1 MRGTVKWFNDKSG
14 YGFIT
19 GEDGKDVFFHF
30 SSIHMKGHKSLDA
43 DDMVEFVLG
52 AGKDGREQALKVHP
66 ILTLQMIKKALA
78 KENCYVE
85 KIRTSSDK
93 GYFVMGADN
102 AVKSPE
108 QGMTFEELAAYA
120 GFSVSEE

>member
-1 MRGTVKWFNDKSG
+1 MKGTVKWFNDKSG
-14 YGFIT
+14 YGFVT
-19 GEDGKDVFFHF
+19 GEDGKNVFFHF

-52 AGKDGREQALKVHP
+52 AGKDGREQALKVRP
-66 ILTLQMIKKALA
+66 VLTLQMIKKALA

-85 KIRTSSDK
+85 KSRSPFVN
-93 GYFVMGADN
+93 GYVVIGADN
-102 AVKSPE
+102 TVKSPE
-108 QGMTFEELAAYA
+108 HGMPFEELAAYA